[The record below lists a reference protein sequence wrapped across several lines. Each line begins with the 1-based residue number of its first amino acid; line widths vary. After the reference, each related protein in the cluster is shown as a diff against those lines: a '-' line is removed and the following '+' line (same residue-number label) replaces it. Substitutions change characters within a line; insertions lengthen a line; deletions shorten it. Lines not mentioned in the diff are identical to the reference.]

1 MKNLQKG
8 FHFMVLHL
16 WQVFGLL
23 TKPIVRYMLSL
34 HDTPIDATIVAAADS
49 PVKSLTD
56 VLLSGGED
64 VEADVR
70 ESNIPR
76 PTSLRMLLTTP
87 THSVHYYWRMFDD
100 RFMRPV
106 FGGRG
111 FVPFIPGSPTEKY
124 IH

>member
-1 MKNLQKG
+1 M
-8 FHFMVLHL
+8 LHL
-16 WQVFGLL
+16 LQVFGLL

-34 HDTPIDATIVAAADS
+34 PDRQLDGIIVADS
-49 PVKSLTD
+49 PRKSLND
-56 VLLSGGED
+56 PLLPGGED
-64 VEADVR
+64 TESDAGG
-70 ESNIPR
+70 SNIPR

-87 THSVHYYWRMFDD
+87 TRSVHYYWRMFDD
-100 RFMRPV
+100 RYMRPV

>member
-1 MKNLQKG
+1 MNLIMSSTY
-8 FHFMVLHL
+8 FLMLNL

-23 TKPIVRYMLSL
+23 TQPIVRHMLSL
-34 HDTPIDATIVAAADS
+34 HDKQIDGIMLADS
-49 PVKSLTD
+49 PLKSLND
-56 VLLSGGED
+56 PLMPSVYDSESDIGGT
-64 VEADVR
+64 
-70 ESNIPR
+70 NIPR

-100 RFMRPV
+100 RYMRPV

-111 FVPFIPGSPTEKY
+111 FVPFIPGSPTERY